1 MSVLT
6 KVETKST
13 KGIIFL
19 TIVTIA
25 LILGGLTMIYPFLL
39 MITGALHSE
48 MDASDMDAIPAYLV
62 DDTVLNRK
70 FLEMKYNYRTTEM
83 NAMRGYQDYDFRQAT
98 IPETVHPK
106 RIEDLQ
112 AFAAEVD
119 IPNHWWVLGGLERYK
134 LIASKNL
141 DLFVDM
147 VRKRYDDNL
156 VALSEDLGSP
166 LRRWRGISVTPP
178 DWTSRQFTYENTLF
192 NQTYE
197 DLLHQRPLAERAFV
211 SLTGEFIDSIISPK
225 YGKSDVAAY
234 NAAHARPIKSMRA
247 FSLPAQ
253 APGQDQPTLRK
264 EWADFVLNV
273 LNSSFIRTTEP
284 ASTYQQFLRTRF
296 GTIEKLND
304 RWSTDHASFEAIDLP
319 GQKQWIPTAQRNAY
333 VAYIQT
339 LPLESIYLVGPE
351 YTWQEWLKTR
361 YGTLA
366 KLNAAHQSS
375 LETWQQAYIPLA
387 ELEKQYVQAHTST
400 LRWQFALR
408 NFRNIIDEVVLQGRA
423 MINTFIYVGLSLLLC
438 LTIQPLA
445 AYALS
450 RFNPPG
456 MWKIIL
462 FFMATMAFPP
472 MVPMI
477 PRYLILRNL
486 DLMNT
491 FIALVLPIIV
501 NGYLIFLLKGF
512 FDSLPQHLYDAALID
527 GCSEL
532 RMFWTITMSLSK
544 PILAI
549 VALRT
554 FQMAWMSFMY
564 PLLVCPAE
572 DMQVLSVW
580 LSQFQ
585 LAAPTSAVYA
595 SILIASLPTLV
606 IFLVTQRTIMK
617 GIAVP
622 AEK

>member
-13 KGIIFL
+13 KGILFL
-19 TIVTIA
+19 TGVTIA
-25 LILGGLTMIYPFLL
+25 LILGGLTMVYPFLL
-39 MITGALHSE
+39 MITGSLHSE
-48 MDASDMDAIPAYLV
+48 MDAAEMDAIPKFLL
-62 DDTVLNRK
+62 DDTILNRK
-70 FLEMKYNYRTTEM
+70 FLETKYNYATTDM
-83 NAMRGYQDYDFRQAT
+83 NIARGYQDYSFRQAT
-98 IPETVHPK
+98 IPQAVHLG

-112 AFAAEVD
+112 AFANEVE
-119 IPNHWWVLGGLERYK
+119 IPNHWWFLGGMSRQK
-134 LIASKNL
+134 LISSKTL
-141 DLFVDM
+141 DTFVEM
-147 VRKRYDDNL
+147 LRKRYDDSL
-156 VALSEDLGSP
+156 AALSEDLGSP
-166 LRRWRGISVTPP
+166 LSRWRDVTFITPE
-178 DWTSRQFTYENTLF
+178 WTSRQFTYTQTPF
-192 NQTYE
+192 TDTYE
-197 DLLHQRPLAERAFV
+197 ELLAQRPLAEKGIV
-211 SLTGEFIDSIISPK
+211 SLRGNFIDSIISPK
-225 YGKSDVAAY
+225 YGKSDTKDY
-234 NAAHARPIKSMRA
+234 NAAHTVKIDSLQD
-247 FSLPAQ
+247 FTLPATV
-253 APGQDQPTLRK
+253 PGPDQPTLRK
-264 EWADFVLNV
+264 EWIDFVQNV

-284 ASTYQQFLRTRF
+284 ATSYQQFLVKRF
-296 GTIEKLND
+296 GTIDKLND
-304 RWSTDHASFEAIDLP
+304 RWETSYARFEDIPLP
-319 GQKQWIPTAQRNAY
+319 GDTQWIPSAQRNAY
-333 VAYIQT
+333 LPYLQT
-339 LPLESIYLVGPE
+339 LPVESLYLVGPE
-351 YTWQEWLKTR
+351 YAWQDWLRKR
-361 YGTLA
+361 YGSLE
-366 KLNAAHQSS
+366 KLNAAHQASYTS
-375 LETWQQAYIPLA
+375 WALGHIPMA
-387 ELEKQYVQAHTST
+387 ELEKHYVQGHTSQ
-400 LRWQFALR
+400 LRWQYALR

-423 MINTFIYVGLSLLLC
+423 MVNTFIYVGLSLLLC

-477 PRYLILRNL
+477 PRFLILRNL

-554 FQMAWMSFMY
+554 FQMAWMQFMY
-564 PLLVCPAE
+564 PLLVCPDE
-572 DMQVLSVW
+572 KMQVLSVW

-585 LAAPTSAVYA
+585 LQAPTSAVYA
-595 SILIASLPTLV
+595 SILVASLPTLV
-606 IFLVTQRTIMK
+606 IFLLTQRTIMK